1 MFVPLASAP
10 LASAPLADDGLAPRS
25 ATAAGVLPILGS
37 ASGTAPEAQGLAS
50 GTVGLS
56 GTAMAVV
63 PVFVTAAGGL
73 GINGAAGATKGMSGP
88 PFRAAFP
95 GESRNSI
102 TLLSGAL
109 RPGRLVR
116 NQTTGNPE

>member
-1 MFVPLASAP
+1 MFVS
-10 LASAPLADDGLAPRS
+10 LASAPLADDGPASRS

-37 ASGTAPEAQGLAS
+37 ARGRAPEAQGLAS

-56 GTAMAVV
+56 GIAMAVV
-63 PVFVTAAGGL
+63 PVFASAAGAL
-73 GINGAAGATKGMSGP
+73 GINGVAGATTGTSGAP
-88 PFRAAFP
+88 ARAAFP